1 MLQDFKCVFV
11 HFVGTRR
18 YGVKLTHSFPM
29 HPFSPPLKTSEN
41 LKVFRCFQGERKGA
55 LERNGL
61 IRNLHLVRTANFRKT
76 NIFYP
81 LIRTRTCVF
90 GKFCVR
96 IKWMIPKQDY
106 KHVP

>member
-41 LKVFRCFQGERKGA
+41 LKVFRCFQGGEKGC
-55 LERNGL
+55 
-61 IRNLHLVRTANFRKT
+61 I
-76 NIFYP
+76 
-81 LIRTRTCVF
+81 
-90 GKFCVR
+90 GKEWVNKESSFSTYS
-96 IKWMIPKQDY
+96 KFPKN
-106 KHVP
+106 